1 MVSTRKKRQSSKR
14 LLSQL
19 DDFDQD
25 VIIGNTTSERREN
38 VVVNGGVDDQ
48 DFTGGTSNVSSIV
61 NENALNVKTLERCFN
76 ERIDREMS
84 NIVDTV
90 EDRIQNAVLTAID
103 NIVTPKIEL
112 AIRSINA
119 SSGRDVTSAS
129 GNSERREYEEIN
141 ASFENASAN
150 NRTLGMANTNDE
162 TRHDFHDGVSEL
174 PVLEAQFDRQL
185 PTHHMPSG
193 ASSEVH
199 HMVTG
204 VKERHDMLTEG
215 SQQIHN
221 RHHMVTG
228 AKEQIHNHH
237 DMVAR
242 GSEEFR
248 NSHHMVTGQ
257 TAHINQI
264 PEFLTG
270 RTQTSRNPSSHQ
282 YQNLLTEVSQDNNLP
297 VVEHTPTHQNLDANN
312 SINRLADAI
321 AGITTQQPS
330 QATTMLKPVSTST
343 LIFDGKNEK
352 FELFEDLF
360 HTMLKMQ
367 PEMTE
372 AMKINHFHA
381 HLRKEALQTFR
392 NISAVNKKTLDD
404 VLIVFRR
411 KYVKPESQATAKH
424 KWHKLTF
431 DPNTKS
437 LPDFLEELNECA
449 EKAFGD
455 NAQHMIDSLLYA
467 KLPPHLK
474 RSLNLAHLENG
485 TYDQI
490 VAHLERELELSGLEN
505 DGELTIPTMTTV
517 PLNDNQQNT
526 EQTKVVCYY
535 CKKPGHVIRDCRKR
549 MRKEQERGNDPST
562 QKMKPST
569 SKTYAPCPHCQRTNH
584 PPEQCW
590 SGLNA
595 ANRPKRFKQAYP
607 EDNQNDGQNHGNL
620 TYSGPSS
627 ILKNSLN

>member
-38 VVVNGGVDDQ
+38 VVVNGGIDGQ
-48 DFTGGTSNVSSIV
+48 NFTVGTSNVSSIV

-90 EDRIQNAVLTAID
+90 EDRIQNAILVAID
-103 NIVTPKIEL
+103 NIIAPKIEL

-119 SSGRDVTSAS
+119 SSGRDVTSVS
-129 GNSERREYEEIN
+129 GNSERRDHERMN
-141 ASFENASAN
+141 TSFGSASDN
-150 NRTLGMANTNDE
+150 NGTLGMTNANDE
-162 TRHDFHDGVSEL
+162 TRCNPHDRVGEL
-174 PVLEAQFDRQL
+174 SVAGTQFDQQS
-185 PTHHMPSG
+185 PAHHVVSG
-193 ASSEVH
+193 GSTESH

-248 NSHHMVTGQ
+248 NSHRMVTGQ

-282 YQNLLTEVSQDNNLP
+282 YQNLSTQVSQDINLP

-535 CKKPGHVIRDCRKR
+535 CKKPGHVIRDCGKR

-590 SGLNA
+590 SGPNA

-607 EDNQNDGQNHGNL
+607 VDNQNDGQNHGNL

>member
-1 MVSTRKKRQSSKR
+1 MVSTRKKRQSNKR

-19 DDFDQD
+19 DDFEQD
-25 VIIGNTTSERREN
+25 VFIGNAASKRQEN
-38 VVVNGGVDDQ
+38 VAVNEGTNDQEFTVGTSYDSSTVNG
-48 DFTGGTSNVSSIV
+48 
-61 NENALNVKTLERCFN
+61 NAMSVKTLERCFN
-76 ERIDREMS
+76 ERIDREMN

-90 EDRIQNAVLTAID
+90 EDRIQNAILTAID
-103 NIVTPKIEL
+103 NIIVPKIEL
-112 AIRSINA
+112 AIRSVNA
-119 SSGRDVTSAS
+119 SSGRDVTSVSAH
-129 GNSERREYEEIN
+129 SERREYTGIN
-141 ASFENASAN
+141 ASLENASEN
-150 NRTLGMANTNDE
+150 NDTLGVTNINVE
-162 TRHDFHDGVSEL
+162 TRCSLRDRVNGLS
-174 PVLEAQFDRQL
+174 AQGTQFDRRS
-185 PTHHMPSG
+185 PTHCTTLGGS
-193 ASSEVH
+193 
-199 HMVTG
+199 
-204 VKERHDMLTEG
+204 TET
-215 SQQIHN
+215 
-221 RHHMVTG
+221 HHMVTG

-257 TAHINQI
+257 TPQTNQF

-270 RTQTSRNPSSHQ
+270 RIQTPRNPSAHQ
-282 YQNLLTEVSQDNNLP
+282 YQNLSTQVSQDNNLP
-297 VVEHTPTHQNLDANN
+297 VVEQTPINQNLDANN

-321 AGITTQQPS
+321 AGITTQQRP
-330 QATTMLKPVSTST
+330 QAATMLKPVSTNT

-367 PEMTE
+367 PYMTE

-392 NISAVNKKTLDD
+392 NISALNKRTLDD
-404 VLIVFRR
+404 VLFVFRR

-449 EKAFGD
+449 ERAFGD

-474 RSLNLAHLENG
+474 RSLNLAYLENG

-490 VAHLERELELSGLEN
+490 VAHLERDLELSGLEN
-505 DGELTIPTMTTV
+505 DGELTIPTMTAV
-517 PLNDNQQNT
+517 PPNDNQQNT
-526 EQTKVVCYY
+526 EQTKIVCHY
-535 CKKPGHVIRDCRKR
+535 CRKPGHVIRECRKR
-549 MRKEQERGNDPST
+549 IRKEQEQRNDPST

-569 SKTYAPCPHCQRTNH
+569 SKSYAPCPHCQRTNH

-590 SGLNA
+590 SGPNA
-595 ANRPKRFKQAYP
+595 ANRPKRFKQTYP
-607 EDNQNDGQNHGNL
+607 EDNRNDGQNQGNMNH
-620 TYSGPSS
+620 SGPSS

>member
-48 DFTGGTSNVSSIV
+48 NFTGGTSNVSSIV

-76 ERIDREMS
+76 ERIDKEMS

-90 EDRIQNAVLTAID
+90 EDRIQNAILVAID
-103 NIVTPKIEL
+103 NIIAPKIEL

-119 SSGRDVTSAS
+119 SSGRDVTSVS
-129 GNSERREYEEIN
+129 GNSDRRDHERTN
-141 ASFENASAN
+141 TSFGSASENN
-150 NRTLGMANTNDE
+150 GTLGMTNANDE
-162 TRHDFHDGVSEL
+162 TRCNPHDRVGELSVAGTQLDQQSPAHHVVSGGSTE
-174 PVLEAQFDRQL
+174 
-185 PTHHMPSG
+185 S
-193 ASSEVH
+193 H

-242 GSEEFR
+242 GSEELR

-282 YQNLLTEVSQDNNLP
+282 YQNLSTQVSQDNNLP

-449 EKAFGD
+449 EKAFGV
-455 NAQHMIDSLLYA
+455 NAQHTIDSLLYA

-485 TYDQI
+485 TYVQI
-490 VAHLERELELSGLEN
+490 VAHLE
-505 DGELTIPTMTTV
+505 MAV
-517 PLNDNQQNT
+517 
-526 EQTKVVCYY
+526 
-535 CKKPGHVIRDCRKR
+535 
-549 MRKEQERGNDPST
+549 
-562 QKMKPST
+562 QK
-569 SKTYAPCPHCQRTNH
+569 SKQI
-584 PPEQCW
+584 
-590 SGLNA
+590 
-595 ANRPKRFKQAYP
+595 F
-607 EDNQNDGQNHGNL
+607 
-620 TYSGPSS
+620 
-627 ILKNSLN
+627 

>member
-1 MVSTRKKRQSSKR
+1 MVSTRKKRLSNKR

-25 VIIGNTTSERREN
+25 MIIGNTANERQES
-38 VVVNGGVDDQ
+38 VEVNEGTNDR
-48 DFTGGTSNVSSIV
+48 DFTVGTSNVSSLI
-61 NENALNVKTLERCFN
+61 NENVLNVKTLERCFN
-76 ERIDREMS
+76 ERIDREMR

-90 EDRIQNAVLTAID
+90 EDRIQNAILTAID
-103 NIVTPKIEL
+103 NIVAPKIEL

-119 SSGRDVTSAS
+119 SSGRDVASAS
-129 GNSERREYEEIN
+129 GNSERREYEGIN
-141 ASFENASAN
+141 ASFENASEN
-150 NRTLGMANTNDE
+150 NRTLGTTHINDE
-162 TRHDFHDGVSEL
+162 TRCNSHDGVSEL
-174 PVLEAQFDRQL
+174 PDPGTQFDRQS
-185 PTHHMPSG
+185 PTHYMPPG
-193 ASSEVH
+193 GSSE
-199 HMVTG
+199 G
-204 VKERHDMLTEG
+204 
-215 SQQIHN
+215 
-221 RHHMVTG
+221 HHMVTG
-228 AKEQIHNHH
+228 AKEQIHNRHYT
-237 DMVAR
+237 
-242 GSEEFR
+242 
-248 NSHHMVTGQ
+248 VTGQ
-257 TAHINQI
+257 TVHTNQI
-264 PEFLTG
+264 PEFLTR
-270 RTQTSRNPSSHQ
+270 RTQTPRNPSSHQ
-282 YQNLLTEVSQDNNLP
+282 YQNLSTHISQDNNLP
-297 VVEHTPTHQNLDANN
+297 VVEQTPANQNSDANN

-321 AGITTQQPS
+321 AGITTQQRP
-330 QATTMLKPVSTST
+330 QAATMLKPVSTNT

-360 HTMLKMQ
+360 HTMLRMQ

-381 HLRKEALQTFR
+381 HLRKDALQTFR
-392 NISAVNKKTLDD
+392 NISAVNKKSLDD

-411 KYVKPESQATAKH
+411 NYVKPESQATAKH

-449 EKAFGD
+449 ERAFGD

-526 EQTKVVCYY
+526 EQTKVVCHY
-535 CKKPGHVIRDCRKR
+535 CKKPGHVIRECRKR
-549 MRKEQERGNDPST
+549 MRKEQEQRNDPST
-562 QKMKPST
+562 QKIKPST
-569 SKTYAPCPHCQRTNH
+569 SKSYAPCPHCQRTNH

-590 SGLNA
+590 NGPNA
-595 ANRPKRFKQAYP
+595 ANRPKGFKQTYQ
-607 EDNQNDGQNHGNL
+607 EDNRNDGQDQGIL
-620 TYSGPSS
+620 TYPGPSS

>member
-1 MVSTRKKRQSSKR
+1 MVSTRKKRQLNKR

-19 DDFDQD
+19 DEFDQD
-25 VIIGNTTSERREN
+25 MIIGNAVSERQEN
-38 VVVNGGVDDQ
+38 AVVNMGTNDR
-48 DFTGGTSNVSSIV
+48 DFTVSNSSNNTAV
-61 NENALNVKTLERCFN
+61 NENAMNVKTLERRFN

-90 EDRIQNAVLTAID
+90 EDRIQNAILTAIE
-103 NIVTPKIEL
+103 NIVAPKIEL

-119 SSGRDVTSAS
+119 SSGRDVTSVIA
-129 GNSERREYEEIN
+129 NSERGERVGIN
-141 ASFENASAN
+141 ASFENASEN
-150 NRTLGMANTNDE
+150 NNTLHVPSVSDE
-162 TRHDFHDGVSEL
+162 TRLNIPDEVGEL
-174 PVLEAQFDRQL
+174 SVPETRFDRQ
-185 PTHHMPSG
+185 PHTP
-193 ASSEVH
+193 

-204 VKERHDMLTEG
+204 P
-215 SQQIHN
+215 SN
-221 RHHMVTG
+221 PNHHMVTG

-242 GSEEFR
+242 GSEHIH
-248 NSHHMVTGQ
+248 NSHHKVTEQ
-257 TAHINQI
+257 TTQKNQI
-264 PEFLTG
+264 PEFFTG
-270 RTQTSRNPSSHQ
+270 RILSPRNPSSHQ
-282 YQNLLTEVSQDNNLP
+282 YQKLSTQVSQDNNLP
-297 VVEHTPTHQNLDANN
+297 VVEQTPRNQNLDASI

-321 AGITTQQPS
+321 AGIATQQRP
-330 QATTMLKPVSTST
+330 QAATTLKPVSTNT
-343 LIFDGKNEK
+343 LIFNGKNEK

-372 AMKINHFHA
+372 TMKINHFHA

-505 DGELTIPTMTTV
+505 DGELPIPTMTTV

-590 SGLNA
+590 SGPNA